1 MGSQAVSLV
10 SQQDKG
16 LAYGTAVM
24 AAIFD
29 PEIDS
34 ISYKSQNTEI
44 SAVTRKLSGYIL
56 TVIGGY
62 RSPSLRLDET
72 RRWYAELEELVQ
84 TRQRARDDVI
94 IVAMDDN
101 ASDKSGFAFRE
112 LERMRRAC
120 GGNHVIQEPTRR
132 GRQPDHTVAFYD
144 PLRFTVTGF
153 VLPGVGDH
161 DAMIIDVEHTSVM
174 KIEQKWNNKRTVL
187 YNTGTPEVIDLE
199 LENEFYT
206 YTDLEFENCAELGD
220 FALLVKNM

>member
-1 MGSQAVSLV
+1 MNIVRAMTDRNSIRERVTASLFENAVQPTEVNNKRLSCQRQRIYACNIQGRGGTKIPDLKLRTSECDWRVFFETNCRAGDEKSIAMGSQAVSLV

-24 AAIFD
+24 ATMFD

-101 ASDKSGFAFRE
+101 ASDQSGFAFRE
-112 LERMRRAC
+112 LERMRRA
-120 GGNHVIQEPTRR
+120 ILLYLTRLS
-132 GRQPDHTVAFYD
+132 
-144 PLRFTVTGF
+144 LRE
-153 VLPGVGDH
+153 
-161 DAMIIDVEHTSVM
+161 I
-174 KIEQKWNNKRTVL
+174 
-187 YNTGTPEVIDLE
+187 
-199 LENEFYT
+199 
-206 YTDLEFENCAELGD
+206 
-220 FALLVKNM
+220 